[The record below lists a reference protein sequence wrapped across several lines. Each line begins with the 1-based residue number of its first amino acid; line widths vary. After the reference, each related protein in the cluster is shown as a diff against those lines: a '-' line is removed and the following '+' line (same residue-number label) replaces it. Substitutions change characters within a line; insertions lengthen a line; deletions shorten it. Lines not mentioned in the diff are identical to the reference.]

1 MPVPRLRPL
10 ELIATEWNGQ
20 QVVCARDYEGLLDSP
35 VLLPLPVVLVALL
48 LDGRR
53 EIRDVQVEYARI
65 AGGALLPSWDL
76 DCIIRDLDAH
86 GLLDSPALDARRREL
101 AAAYRAAPYR
111 AMAHA
116 GASYPA
122 DPDALAAALERYLD
136 APPTGP
142 AGGGADVAKGR
153 LRGILAPH
161 IDFRRGGPTYGRAYR
176 ALRDLPDGACVVIL
190 GVAHA
195 GPPAPYVLTTKGY
208 ETPFGV
214 LEVDRPLLQAVTARY
229 PFDAFAHEPVH
240 RSEHSVEFQALF
252 LAYLARGR
260 SLTILPVLCSS
271 LDAPAGGSR
280 AGGAA
285 DRLAGGAGRP
295 PRRGASGRTAG
306 RAGDSPARSARRSPR
321 RGAGGSPA
329 GPAGGSPSEAPE
341 VEAFVG
347 ALRQAIAGSDRP
359 VYVVGGVDLSHVGPR
374 FGDAEPVGPAL
385 AAEAR
390 ASDLGALD
398 EVAAGEAEGFW
409 QAVMAENNRRHVCGL
424 GAIYT
429 ALRVLAPV
437 RGRIVDYDQ
446 GVDPAG
452 GLVGF
457 SAVVLEADRGGVGIE
472 PHGQEVSVDR
482 IEVGRA
488 AGSRPVAPGDGGN
501 ATDE

>member
-10 ELIATEWNGQ
+10 DLIATEWDGQ

-53 EIRDVQVEYARI
+53 EIRDVQAEYARVT
-65 AGGALLPSWDL
+65 GGALLPSWDL
-76 DCIIRDLDAH
+76 DRIIRGLDAH
-86 GLLDSPALDARRREL
+86 SLLDSPALDARRRER

-111 AMAHA
+111 MMAHA

-122 DPDALAAALERYLD
+122 DPGTLAAALERYL
-136 APPTGP
+136 AVPPTGP
-142 AGGGADVAKGR
+142 AGGAAGAPNGR
-153 LRGILAPH
+153 LPGFLAPH
-161 IDFRRGGPTYGRAYR
+161 IDFARGGPTYGRAYR
-176 ALRDLPDGACVVIL
+176 ALGDLPSGACVVIL

-214 LEVDRPLLQAVTARY
+214 VEVDRPLLQAVTARY
-229 PFDAFAHEPVH
+229 PFDAFAYEPVH
-240 RSEHSVEFQALF
+240 RSEHSIEFQALF

-260 SLTILPVLCSS
+260 RLTILPVLCSS
-271 LDAPAGGSR
+271 FDVLCGRNTPA
-280 AGGAA
+280 AV
-285 DRLAGGAGRP
+285 
-295 PRRGASGRTAG
+295 
-306 RAGDSPARSARRSPR
+306 
-321 RGAGGSPA
+321 
-329 GPAGGSPSEAPE
+329 PE
-341 VEAFVG
+341 IEAFIG
-347 ALRQAIAGSDRP
+347 ALRQGIATVDRP

-385 AAEAR
+385 AAAAR
-390 ASDLGALD
+390 ASDLEALD
-398 EVAAGEAEGFW
+398 AVAAGDAEGFW
-409 QAVMAENNRRHVCGL
+409 RAVMAENNRRHVCGL

-429 ALRVLAPV
+429 AVRVLAPV

-457 SAVVLEADRGGVGIE
+457 SAVTFEADGGGVVNG
-472 PHGQEVSVDR
+472 PRG
-482 IEVGRA
+482 
-488 AGSRPVAPGDGGN
+488 
-501 ATDE
+501 